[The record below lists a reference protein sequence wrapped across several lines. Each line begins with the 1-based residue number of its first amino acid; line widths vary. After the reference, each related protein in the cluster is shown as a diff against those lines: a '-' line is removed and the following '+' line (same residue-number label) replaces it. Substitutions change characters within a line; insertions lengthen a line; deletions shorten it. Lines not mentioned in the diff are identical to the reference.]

1 MKKANNFLLLISLLL
16 ILFAAACR
24 ATDCGCP

>member
-1 MKKANNFLLLISLLL
+1 MKKANTLLLMLTLLVA
-16 ILFAAACR
+16 LFLVACR